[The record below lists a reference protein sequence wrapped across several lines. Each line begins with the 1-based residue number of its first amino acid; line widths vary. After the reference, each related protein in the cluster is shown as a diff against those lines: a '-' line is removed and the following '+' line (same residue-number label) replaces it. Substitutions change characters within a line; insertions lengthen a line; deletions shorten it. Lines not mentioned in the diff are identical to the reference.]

1 MEKIMIINS
10 GSSSLKFKLF
20 NNETHETLA
29 SGIIER
35 IGIHGSKIK
44 VKYGDGQK
52 YELDHEITNHLQG
65 IELLLNVLKELN
77 LIADLSEIKGIGHRV
92 VAGGEYFSQPVVVD
106 NDVIAKIKELAEL
119 APLHNPANLNG
130 IKAFRKY
137 LPNALSVAVFDTAFH
152 QTLPQENYMYSTPYE
167 WYEKYGVRR
176 YGAHG
181 ISHEYVA
188 RKAAEL
194 MGRPFEDLKLITC
207 HLGAGASITAVKH
220 GRSFDTSM
228 GFTPLS
234 GIQMAT
240 RAGDVDISLA
250 NYIMKKLNVQSMS
263 DMVYLLNEK
272 SGFLG
277 VSGVSADM
285 RDVEDAAAAGNK
297 RAELA
302 IKLFY
307 NSILRYV
314 GQYITEMGGVDGI
327 VFTGGIGENSPET
340 SEEIMKRLA
349 YMGVTINEAENKK
362 RGAETIISGP
372 DSTVTVM
379 RIPTDEE
386 YMIAQH
392 VWELLGE

>member
-1 MEKIMIINS
+1 MIINS

-340 SEEIMKRLA
+340 SGEIMKRLA

>member
-1 MEKIMIINS
+1 MIINS

-92 VAGGEYFSQPVVVD
+92 VAGAEYFSQPVVVD

-302 IKLFY
+302 VKLFY

>member
-1 MEKIMIINS
+1 MIINS

-65 IELLLNVLKELN
+65 IELLLNILKELN

-302 IKLFY
+302 VKLFY

>member
-1 MEKIMIINS
+1 MIINS

>member
-1 MEKIMIINS
+1 MK
-10 GSSSLKFKLF
+10 
-20 NNETHETLA
+20 
-29 SGIIER
+29 
-35 IGIHGSKIK
+35 
-44 VKYGDGQK
+44 
-52 YELDHEITNHLQG
+52 
-65 IELLLNVLKELN
+65 
-77 LIADLSEIKGIGHRV
+77 
-92 VAGGEYFSQPVVVD
+92 
-106 NDVIAKIKELAEL
+106 
-119 APLHNPANLNG
+119 
-130 IKAFRKY
+130 
-137 LPNALSVAVFDTAFH
+137 
-152 QTLPQENYMYSTPYE
+152 
-167 WYEKYGVRR
+167 KYGVRR

-302 IKLFY
+302 VKLFY